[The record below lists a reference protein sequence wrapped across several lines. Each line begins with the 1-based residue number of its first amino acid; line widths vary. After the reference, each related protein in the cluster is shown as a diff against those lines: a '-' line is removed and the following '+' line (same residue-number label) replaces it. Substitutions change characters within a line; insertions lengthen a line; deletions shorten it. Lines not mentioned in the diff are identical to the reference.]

1 MYANRLL
8 YNYYHIATTSA
19 GVCIIVG
26 SGVLHTVNINTPVAG
41 QLVQLYDGVNATATS
56 LPIALITVAAT
67 TAPVP
72 PYIYDVAYANGLVL
86 ISTTGAADLT
96 IAYK

>member
-8 YNYYHIATTSA
+8 YNYYHLGTTSA
-19 GVCIIVG
+19 GVLIVAG
-26 SGVLHTVNINTPVAG
+26 SGVLHTININTPIAG
-41 QLVQLYDGVNATATS
+41 QLVNIYDGVNSTATS
-56 LPIALITVAAT
+56 VPIALITVAAT

-72 PYIYDVAYANGLVL
+72 PYVYDVAYKYGLVL
-86 ISTTGAADLT
+86 VSTTGAADLT

>member
-19 GVCIIVG
+19 GVLIVAG
-26 SGVLHTVNINTPVAG
+26 SGVLHTININTPVAG
-41 QLVQLYDGVNATATS
+41 QLVNIYDGVNATATS
-56 LPIALITVAAT
+56 VPIALITIAAT

-72 PYIYDVAYANGLVL
+72 PYVYDVAYKYGLVL
-86 ISTTGAADLT
+86 VSTTGAADLT

>member
-8 YNYYHIATTSA
+8 YNYFHLGTTSA
-19 GVCIIVG
+19 GTLIIAG
-26 SGVLHTVNINTPVAG
+26 SGVLHTVVINTPVAG

-72 PYIYDVAYANGLVL
+72 PYVYDVAYAKGLVL

>member
-19 GVCIIVG
+19 GVCIIAG
-26 SGVLHTVNINTPVAG
+26 SGVLHTININTPIAG
-41 QLVQLYDGVNATATS
+41 QLVNVYDGANATATGT
-56 LPIALITVAAT
+56 PIALITVAAT

-72 PYIYDVAYANGLVL
+72 PYVYDVAYTKGLVL